1 MVTIVDDIAVKV
13 LDMQEDIRS
22 LREIVSELVDLIEN
36 VESSLPSGLVDW
48 ISPREYE
55 NLLARAKVA

>member
-1 MVTIVDDIAVKV
+1 MADIIDDITIKV
-13 LDMQEDIRS
+13 LDMQEDIKS

-36 VESSLPSGLVDW
+36 VESSLPSGLESW
-48 ISPREYE
+48 ITYQAYE